1 MKVGTIVE
9 LGQNNRVRL
18 VRVVEKF
25 SKNVTFTSA
34 SLSVNGNFTSLSVT
48 LKNVGNVTFRVFG
61 LTLHGEFNATRT
73 WGRMDHEEEH
83 EIIEKTH
90 PNTIPFK
97 VNGSSLIPLFGDQ
110 EDHEHDD
117 EHDEIALSS
126 LVLQP
131 GQSVTLSFSGVIAL
145 HPDEDSMMSPAM
157 VVTPIVDGNYTLRL
171 MGEGYQTFNVT
182 AVS

>member
-1 MKVGTIVE
+1 
-9 LGQNNRVRL
+9 
-18 VRVVEKF
+18 
-25 SKNVTFTSA
+25 
-34 SLSVNGNFTSLSVT
+34 
-48 LKNVGNVTFRVFG
+48 
-61 LTLHGEFNATRT
+61 
-73 WGRMDHEEEH
+73 MDHEEAH

-90 PNTIPFK
+90 PSTIPFK

-110 EDHEHDD
+110 EDNEHDGEHEHDD
-117 EHDEIALSS
+117 ENEHMELSS

-145 HPDEDSMMSPAM
+145 HPHEDSMMSPAM
-157 VVTPIVDGNYTLRL
+157 VVTPIVGGNYTLRL